1 MLVFAVEYVA
11 RIWTAPEHPLLRS
24 STPAGARLRFAATP
38 LMLIDALALLPLLL
52 ELLFPSE
59 ALLPL
64 TRLVR
69 FLKLA
74 RYSPALAT
82 LGRLIAAERRSLLA
96 CVIIFTGV
104 LLAAAAAMH
113 AVEGT
118 LQPDKLGDMP
128 KAIWW
133 AASMLAKIGGGEITP
148 VTTLGSIIAAI
159 TVMLGIGC
167 FALPVAIIGR
177 GFYEEIR
184 RRDFVV
190 TFAMVA
196 RVPLFAHLDAASIAD
211 LVAMLRARTVPAGT
225 IIIHKG
231 ERGNAMYLIAS
242 GGVDVESAP
251 ARCAWR
257 RAISSARWRCSP
269 ASRARRPS
277 RRCAPP
283 ICWCSTPTTS
293 RASSTGCR
301 TSASAS
307 GPWPRGASR
316 SAPPAVAGLARSLQD
331 HAALDARGTP
341 RMDPMAKGW
350 TVQVTT
356 HDRGMRCDRVRQ
368 QLFDVAIED
377 KDKAVEAVRHQLRTL
392 ADAQVE
398 ATAELHS
405 GAYLSPGRVR
415 CRGRASVASRPE
427 AIYG

>member
-1 MLVFAVEYVA
+1 MDAKPEPRASLRQRAFQILEHGRRRELTSRIVDWVLVLLVVGNVVGAVAQTIPHVAVDYGASLQVFDRLCVLVFAVEYVA

-24 STPAGARLRFAATP
+24 FTPAGARLRFAATP

-52 ELLFPSE
+52 ELLFPNV
-59 ALLPL
+59 ALLAL

-104 LLAAAAAMH
+104 LLAAAAAMY
-113 AVEGT
+113 AVEGR

-196 RVPLFAHLDAASIAD
+196 RVPLFAHLDAATIAD
-211 LVAMLRARTVPAGT
+211 LVAMLRARTVPAGA

-242 GGVDVESAP
+242 GSVDVDSGTGKVRLEEGDFFGEMALLSREP
-251 ARCAWR
+251 
-257 RAISSARWRCSP
+257 RAATVTAVR
-269 ASRARRPS
+269 
-277 RRCAPP
+277 
-283 ICWCSTPTTS
+283 STDLLVLDADDFTRLVDRLPEIGE
-293 RASSTGCR
+293 RVR
-301 TSASAS
+301 
-307 GPWPRGASR
+307 
-316 SAPPAVAGLARSLQD
+316 AVAKR
-331 HAALDARGTP
+331 R
-341 RMDPMAKGW
+341 K
-350 TVQVTT
+350 
-356 HDRGMRCDRVRQ
+356 
-368 QLFDVAIED
+368 
-377 KDKAVEAVRHQLRTL
+377 
-392 ADAQVE
+392 
-398 ATAELHS
+398 
-405 GAYLSPGRVR
+405 
-415 CRGRASVASRPE
+415 
-427 AIYG
+427 